1 MVTKPK
7 KQSLNSPALG
17 ISKTVHG
24 RKRPDG
30 RVRYLIDPKGMGE
43 EERIPEQVVLKRWR
57 KRTMKGHTFGGVRLS
72 PTIWRA
78 IGLVFGKDARQI
90 ISLSEEQVVQTI
102 AANRDHLKNAHLKLP
117 ASASLYI
124 MIHSLG
130 VKRLEKIM
138 HRHLIEDGGRK
149 SGTPDLFL
157 YQFNTKIHRA
167 NAFVFVEVKKPEE
180 PLKLHQRT
188 ELEFLQQ
195 IGASAREFRLV
206 QTPKLTP

>member
-1 MVTKPK
+1 MITKPK
-7 KQSLNSPALG
+7 KQLLNSPALG

-30 RVRYLIDPKGMGE
+30 RVRYLIDPKGKGE
-43 EERIPEQVVLKRWR
+43 KEGIPEQVVLKRWR

-78 IGLVFGKDARQI
+78 IGLVFGQDARQI
-90 ISLSEEQVVQTI
+90 ISLSEEEVVQTI
-102 AANRDHLKNAHLKLP
+102 TANRDHLKSAHLKLP
-117 ASASLYI
+117 ATDAVYI

-130 VKRLEKIM
+130 VRRLEKIL

-157 YQFNTKIHRA
+157 YQFNTKTNRA
-167 NAFVFVEVKKPEE
+167 NSFVFVEVKKPEE
-180 PLKLHQRT
+180 PLKPHQRA

-195 IGASAREFRLV
+195 IGAPAREFRLM
-206 QTPKLTP
+206 QPQ